1 MINASH
7 EVSWHSAESITRS
20 IQMQIVDA
28 LRLGERSKA
37 SNQLLNL
44 GRGNDL
50 LRADDFVYILN
61 YRAESPDPLCLIEF
75 TCVLAE
81 IMRVSAFELLIFVP
95 DYGNVKSVKGKPS
108 KLCIDTFCAMD
119 MFISFVM
126 ETWRIMDEKEISLNN
141 ICSLLMVHALCKG
154 GYLEEAF
161 KLINFLGES
170 PGIYPVLPIYNSFL
184 RACAKMQSIIN
195 ANQCLDLMER
205 QMVGMGKNEVT
216 YSELL
221 KDDHAVN
228 ADQCTT
234 FGLGVGEENVGMDML
249 DIHIS
254 QPVTKILRWSFS
266 DVIHPCAR
274 LRNGG
279 LAEELILQLRIMQQ
293 RNLKLYDSTLANL
306 SVGCSK
312 VLELDFSCV
321 SAGSNI

>member
-28 LRLGERSKA
+28 LRLGERSKS

-44 GRGNDL
+44 GCGNDL

-61 YRAESPDPLCLIEF
+61 YRAKSPDPL
-75 TCVLAE
+75 
-81 IMRVSAFELLIFVP
+81 
-95 DYGNVKSVKGKPS
+95 
-108 KLCIDTFCAMD
+108 
-119 MFISFVM
+119 FVM

-221 KDDHAVN
+221 KVGDLKSAYEKLQYMVALAIRGNTYVN
-228 ADQCTT
+228 KTSEGKLYLSRLDIPIPSTYQCTT
-234 FGLGVGEENVGMDML
+234 FGLGVGEENVRMDML